1 MQKIQITSM
10 TTSEIEAL
18 LKSKEDY
25 KIALRLLCL
34 LPLSKGESSRKAQEL
49 LLLSHNQIL
58 IWAKRFNENGLD
70 GLKDR
75 PKTGRKPQISEEK
88 LIWLKQVVT
97 QESPTKFEYN
107 TETWTAT
114 LLVDLSQKECNISYS
129 DDMIYVILKKK
140 LNLTHKKGKGF
151 YPEANPE
158 KREKFVEDLKKTS

>member
-34 LPLSKGESSRKAQEL
+34 LPLSKGVSSRKAKEL
-49 LLLSHNQIL
+49 MLLSHNQIL

-97 QESPTKFEYN
+97 QESPTKYEYN
-107 TETWTAT
+107 TETWAAP
-114 LLVDLSQKECNISYS
+114 LLVDLIQKECNISYS

>member
-75 PKTGRKPQISEEK
+75 PKTGRKPQISEEQ
-88 LIWLKQVVT
+88 LTWLKQVVT

-107 TETWTAT
+107 TETWTAP
-114 LLVDLSQKECNISYS
+114 LLVDLIQKECNISYS